1 MKRLDA
7 KQKLMRAN
15 DHVAECMRQC
25 FVAHEVLAINI
36 ISSPGSGKTSLL
48 EKTLERLPEDWT
60 ATVVT
65 GDIATDNDA
74 ARLLAYGHPVEQI
87 TTDGACHLDASIV
100 AKRVCPD
107 CLVGS
112 GTCKPRFDLLLI
124 ENVGNL
130 VCPAGFDLGENAKV
144 VLISVAEGE
153 DKPLKYPSALI
164 KSELLVLNKVDLLP
178 HVNFDVDRFRQYAHR
193 VNPKIEILEMS
204 CTTGRGI
211 DEWLKWLD
219 NKRTEIR
226 EKAANLPL
234 PDDCAEKDC

>member
-7 KQKLMRAN
+7 KKKLTRAN

-25 FVAHEVLAINI
+25 FVANDILAINI

-48 EKTLERLPEDWT
+48 ENTLERLPESWT

-87 TTDGACHLDASIV
+87 TTDGACHLDASMV

-107 CLVGS
+107 CLAGS
-112 GTCKPRFDLLLI
+112 GSCIPRFDLLLI

-144 VLISVAEGE
+144 VLISVTEGE
-153 DKPLKYPSALI
+153 DKPLKYPAALI
-164 KSELLVLNKVDLLP
+164 KSELLVLNKIDLLP
-178 HVNFDVDRFRQYAHR
+178 HVNFDVDRFRQYAQR
-193 VNPKIEILEMS
+193 VHPGIEILELS
-204 CTTGRGI
+204 CTTGEGI
-211 DEWLKWLD
+211 DGWLKWLD
-219 NKRTEIR
+219 TKRTEIR
-226 EKAANLPL
+226 KKARKVP
-234 PDDCAEKDC
+234 PPEDCVERG

>member
-1 MKRLDA
+1 MKRVDA
-7 KQKLMRAN
+7 KHKLMHAN

-25 FVAHEVLAINI
+25 FVANEVLAINI

-48 EKTLERLPEDWT
+48 ERTLERLPEDWT

-87 TTDGACHLDASIV
+87 TTDGACHLDASMV

-107 CLVGS
+107 CMEGS
-112 GTCKPRFDLLLI
+112 GVCKPRFDLLLI

-144 VLISVAEGE
+144 VLISVAEGD

-164 KSELLVLNKVDLLP
+164 KSELLLLNKIDLLP
-178 HVNFDVDRFRQYAHR
+178 HVNFDKDKFRQHAQR
-193 VNPKIEILEMS
+193 VHPGIEILELS
-204 CTTGRGI
+204 CTTGEGI
-211 DEWLKWLD
+211 DGWLKWLD
-219 NKRTEIR
+219 GKRSQIR
-226 EKAANLPL
+226 KNISKSPL
-234 PDDCAEKDC
+234 PDECPGRE